1 MRRIILILVLVF
13 GLALMGCVQT
23 GTVIKVKPN
32 GSGTIEQTLLIGKA
46 MVDELKTSVAQSL
59 PEEEAKAF
67 MEEPFSLTDEDELK
81 AGAAHLGKGVKYV
94 SMENVETDK
103 FSGYRAIY
111 KFKDISKLTLNQN
124 PGANLPGGESGAP
137 QAEEFVLFKFKQ
149 GKKGKPSVLTVV
161 MPEDLETK
169 IETEA
174 AKKAEEPEEELTLE
188 EQAMQ
193 DAQEELMMQMLQGML
208 GGMRVSMVIEF
219 DGELVKTNASFVDG
233 NRVTLMDMD
242 FDALLASEEAFKK
255 FASSNPEG
263 LGSAKD
269 IMKNIPGMKVE
280 VQKVVKISFK

>member
-1 MRRIILILVLVF
+1 MRRTILILLLAF

-23 GTVIKVKPN
+23 GTVIKLKPN
-32 GSGTIEQTLLIGKA
+32 GSGTIEQTLLIGRS
-46 MVDELKTSVAQSL
+46 MVDELKSSVAQSL
-59 PEEEAKAF
+59 SEEEAKAF
-67 MEEPFSLTDEDELK
+67 MDEPFSLTDEDELK

-103 FSGYRAIY
+103 FSGYKAIY

-137 QAEEFVLFKFKQ
+137 QAEEFVLFKFKNC
-149 GKKGKPSVLTVV
+149 KKGKPSVLTVV

-169 IETEA
+169 IETETV
-174 AKKAEEPEEELTLE
+174 KQAEEPELTPE
-188 EQAMQ
+188 EQGMQ
-193 DAQEELMMQMLQGML
+193 DAQEELMMQMLKGML
-208 GGMRVSMVIEF
+208 GGMRVSMAIEF

-233 NRVTLMDMD
+233 NRVTIMDMD
-242 FDALLASEEAFKK
+242 FDALLASEEAFKE
-255 FASSNPEG
+255 FASSNPEN

-280 VQKVVKISFK
+280 VQKVVTISFK